1 MSWLIAGGIKHIPW
15 DSPGRGLWDTC
26 AWFPRDSTPRAFSLC
41 WLYFVSFHW
50 HKSWPW
56 TYVCYVLS
64 PSESPNPSWGLS
76 WGSWHAFQ
84 TCYASWVFL
93 SQLVS
98 PFNPVSRVRNL
109 RSILDCSLGASTKSC
124 QFALEV
130 SLESRLSVTLVTFQ
144 VWGLVSS
151 PRTCHSSIPVC
162 FSASDLHSSLSVCH
176 LIPKPRLS
184 S

>member
-26 AWFPRDSTPRAFSLC
+26 AWFPRDSTPCAFSLC

-130 SLESRLSVTLVTFQ
+130 SWIQAFCNPGHVPSLGARQLSSDLPQQHPCLFFCLRSPFQ
-144 VWGLVSS
+144 PICVSS
-151 PRTCHSSIPVC
+151 YSKT
-162 FSASDLHSSLSVCH
+162 
-176 LIPKPRLS
+176 
-184 S
+184 